1 MFVGKRRSNLQEN
14 EKKISIIVPAYNV
27 EKYISKCLDSIV
39 EQTYKNIEIIVINDG
54 SRDGTLNILKEYK
67 EKDNRVIIID
77 KQNAGVSQ
85 ARNDGLKKAT
95 GNYILFVDGDD
106 WINKKT
112 CEVTFNKIIETNADI
127 VMFSYVREYD
137 NKSINKSQLEDNQI
151 FEGQLLKEKVYR
163 RLVGPYTKEEL
174 AHPEKLS
181 SFSPIWGK
189 LYKAELF
196 QGHIFRDIKEIGSS
210 GEDTYL
216 NIEIMPKV
224 KSLAYIKEYFYHYR
238 KNNASSITKSVD
250 LTIHKKGILH
260 YQELKNLIQRQNVD
274 NTFYEALDNF
284 FAINIISE
292 SITIISQ
299 NGDSKV
305 KKEAFKNIFND
316 DIYISCVKKLN
327 TSSMPIHWKVYF
339 YTIKHKML
347 FMFYFLAKCMYK
359 LSSKV

>member
-1 MFVGKRRSNLQEN
+1 MQEN

-106 WINKKT
+106 WINKNT

-137 NKSINKSQLEDNQI
+137 NKSINKSQLDDNQI

-163 RLVGPYTKEEL
+163 RLVGPYIKEEL

-196 QGHIFRDIKEIGSS
+196 QGHTFRDIKEIGSS

-216 NIEIMPKV
+216 NIEIMPNV
-224 KSLAYIKEYFYHYR
+224 KKLVYIKEFYYHYR
-238 KNNASSITKSVD
+238 KNNESSITKSVD
-250 LTIHKKGILH
+250 MTIHEKGILH
-260 YQELKNLIQRQNVD
+260 YNELKKLIQKQNVD
-274 NTFYEALDNF
+274 KSFYEALDNF
-284 FAINIISE
+284 FAINIIAE
-292 SITIISQ
+292 SMTVISRK
-299 NGDSKV
+299 GSSKE
-305 KKEAFKNIFND
+305 KKEALKSILND
-316 DIYISCVKKLN
+316 KTYIECIKKLD
-327 TSSMPIHWKVYF
+327 TSSMPIHWKLYF
-339 YTIKHKML
+339 YTAKHKIL
-347 FMFYFLAKCMYK
+347 LAFYILVKCMYK